1 LQALEVVILTRSK
14 HAVVCVI
21 CATHLTPAAAAAAAA
36 PGVVVAIS

>member
-21 CATHLTPAAAAAAAA
+21 CATHLTPAAAAAAA